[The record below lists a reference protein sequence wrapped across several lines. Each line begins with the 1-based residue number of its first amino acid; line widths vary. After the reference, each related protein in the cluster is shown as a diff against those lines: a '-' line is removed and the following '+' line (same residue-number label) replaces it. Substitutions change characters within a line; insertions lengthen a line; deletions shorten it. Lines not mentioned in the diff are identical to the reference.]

1 MVGAEVYERESGQ
14 YAAVMLQRSV
24 WKENC
29 RSERRVLH
37 ADNGGPM
44 KSFTMQAKL

>member
-1 MVGAEVYERESGQ
+1 MNGSRASL
-14 YAAVMLQRSV
+14 LQRSV

-29 RSERRVLH
+29 RSEHLVLH

-44 KSFTMQAKL
+44 KSFTMQAKLYVWR